1 MRKPLAIEFPDLI
14 HLRQEGKRLA
24 ARLPGTVLEWEGRA
38 VGLYR
43 VMALIACVFGLVW
56 AGPLAAQ
63 TLPLKSLT
71 CTAGA
76 ESARGAF
83 DLPRGQLQCS
93 GSRFGHRDRFVR
105 TSVEVPRRLLPGSNG
120 LVWQTEASD
129 FTSMLVRFT
138 YADGTQRLIDV
149 DRQMAARNWF
159 AGNRFNV
166 PIPDEAA
173 RLVAVDTVVERPYSA
188 ATTAKA
194 RILTKARSAEKHYL
208 RSLAYVLVIG
218 LLILPL
224 IYDLL
229 FYRILRQPFVL
240 WHLGMVGAMTCYTL
254 LQSGLIFEF
263 LPDLELGLRWRA
275 TALAFVLAL
284 SSAVMVVRG
293 LIEDRLLSRGLNAAL
308 IAAALIPILVKIVA
322 LIGGEALRITV
333 NAWLM
338 ASLVPSALMVLIA
351 VAVALARG
359 SRGARWA
366 ALGLSV
372 LMAVGLLRLLV
383 GMGLMEFGFALED
396 GVFVAMVVLAILT
409 SLGVGDRFLALRDD
423 RDQARNQAVRLGQM
437 ANTDGLTGLA
447 NRRAFD
453 MVARLS
459 PGEGLLLADID
470 RFKAVNDKH
479 GHQIGDAVLCRVAAI
494 LRDALV
500 DRPGARVYRLGGEEF
515 AVVARTADGPELM
528 QLAEKLRQTVTRI
541 DGSQSPV
548 DLPLVTVSIG
558 AVLGHGQLM
567 HQAFADADA
576 ALYRA
581 KDSGRDCSVLYN
593 AGTAKSTA
601 GRFHDTLNPA

>member
-1 MRKPLAIEFPDLI
+1 M
-14 HLRQEGKRLA
+14 
-24 ARLPGTVLEWEGRA
+24 
-38 VGLYR
+38 GLYR
-43 VMALIACVFGLVW
+43 VLAMVVCAFGLLW

-63 TLPLKSLT
+63 ALPLKSLT

-76 ESARGAF
+76 ESARAAL

-105 TSVEVPRRLLPGSNG
+105 TSVELPDRVLPGGSNG
-120 LVWQTEASD
+120 MVWQTEASD

-166 PIPDEAA
+166 PVPDEAA

-188 ATTAKA
+188 ATSAKA
-194 RILTKARSAEKHYL
+194 RILTQARSAEMHYL

-218 LLILPL
+218 LLVLPL

-229 FYRILRQPFVL
+229 FYRILRQRFVL

-254 LQSGLIFEF
+254 LQSGLIFE
-263 LPDLELGLRWRA
+263 LVPDLELGLRWRA

-293 LIEDRLLSRGLNAAL
+293 LIEDRLLSRGMNAAL
-308 IAAALIPILVKIVA
+308 IVAALIPILVKIVA
-322 LIGGEALRITV
+322 LLGGEALRITV

-338 ASLVPSALMVLIA
+338 ASLIPSAAIVAIA

-366 ALGLSV
+366 AMGLSV
-372 LMAVGLLRLLV
+372 LMAVGSLRLLV
-383 GMGLMEFGFALED
+383 GLGLLEFGFALED
-396 GVFVAMVVLAILT
+396 SVFVAMVVLAIFT

-423 RDQARNQAVRLGQM
+423 RDQARTQAIRLGQM

-453 MVARLS
+453 MVARLKA
-459 PGEGLLLADID
+459 GQGLLLADID
-470 RFKAVNDKH
+470 RFKAVNDEH
-479 GHQIGDAVLCRVAAI
+479 GHQVGDAVLCRVAAI
-494 LRDALV
+494 LRDELNEQ
-500 DRPGARVYRLGGEEF
+500 PGARVYRLGGEEF
-515 AVVARTADGPELM
+515 AVVADTADGQQLM
-528 QLAEKLRQTVTRI
+528 QLAEKLRLTLIRV
-541 DGSQSPV
+541 DGPEFPV
-548 DLPLVTVSIG
+548 DLPAVTVSIG

-593 AGTAKSTA
+593 AGTAKSDS
-601 GRFHDTLNPA
+601 GRFYDTMDPA

>member
-1 MRKPLAIEFPDLI
+1 MAFAL
-14 HLRQEGKRLA
+14 
-24 ARLPGTVLEWEGRA
+24 
-38 VGLYR
+38 GL
-43 VMALIACVFGLVW
+43 LW
-56 AGPLAAQ
+56 AGPVAAQ
-63 TLPLKSLT
+63 PLPLRSLT

-76 ESARGAF
+76 ESARAAF
-83 DLPRGQLQCS
+83 DLPRGELRCS
-93 GSRFGHRDRFVR
+93 GNRFGHRDLFVR
-105 TSVEVPRRLLPGSNG
+105 TSVHFRTTALPASSG

-129 FTSMLVRFT
+129 FSSMLVRFT
-138 YADGTQRLIDV
+138 YADGTRRLIDV

-159 AGNRFNV
+159 AGNRFDV
-166 PIPDEAA
+166 PIPDEGAA
-173 RLVAVDTVVERPYSA
+173 LVAVDTVVERPYSA

-194 RILTKARSAEKHYL
+194 RILTPARSAEMHYL

-240 WHLGMVGAMTCYTL
+240 WHLAMVSAMTCYTL

-263 LPDLELGLRWRA
+263 VPDLELGLRWRA

-293 LIEDRLLSRGLNAAL
+293 LIEDRLLSKRMNAAL
-308 IAAALIPILVKIVA
+308 VVAALIPVVVKIIA
-322 LIGGEALRITV
+322 LLGGEALRITV

-338 ASLVPSALMVLIA
+338 ASLIPSAGIVAVA

-372 LMAVGLLRLLV
+372 LMVIGSLRLLV
-383 GMGLMEFGFALED
+383 GLELLEFGFALED
-396 GVFVAMVVLAILT
+396 SVFAAMVVLAIFT

-423 RDQARNQAVRLGQM
+423 RDQARTQAIRLGRM

-453 MVARLS
+453 MVARLTN
-459 PGEGLLLADID
+459 GQGLLLADID
-470 RFKAVNDKH
+470 HFKAVNDEH

-494 LRDALV
+494 LRDELNEH
-500 DRPGARVYRLGGEEF
+500 PGARVYRLGGEEF
-515 AVVARTADGPELM
+515 AVVADASDRHELM
-528 QLAEKLRQTVTRI
+528 QLAEKLRQTVASVQGITV
-541 DGSQSPV
+541 SV
-548 DLPLVTVSIG
+548 DLPAVTISLG

-576 ALYRA
+576 ALYQA
-581 KDSGRDCSVLYN
+581 KDGGRDCSVLYI
-593 AGTAKSTA
+593 AGATKDGR
-601 GRFHDTLNPA
+601 GRFYDTMSRA

>member
-1 MRKPLAIEFPDLI
+1 M
-14 HLRQEGKRLA
+14 
-24 ARLPGTVLEWEGRA
+24 
-38 VGLYR
+38 GLYR
-43 VMALIACVFGLVW
+43 LLATMVCAFGLLW
-56 AGPLAAQ
+56 AAPLAAQ
-63 TLPLKSLT
+63 PLPLKSLT

-76 ESARGAF
+76 ESASAAF
-83 DLPRGQLQCS
+83 DIPRGQLRCS
-93 GSRFGHRDRFVR
+93 GKRFSHRDRFVR
-105 TSVEVPRRLLPGSNG
+105 TFVEVPSRLLPGSKG

-129 FTSMLVRFT
+129 FSSMLVRFT

-159 AGNRFNV
+159 AGNRFSV

-194 RILTKARSAEKHYL
+194 RILTQARSAEAHYL

-254 LQSGLIFEF
+254 LQSGLIFEL

-293 LIEDRLLSRGLNAAL
+293 LIEDRLLSHGINAAL
-308 IAAALIPILVKIVA
+308 IVAAMIPILVKIVA

-338 ASLVPSALMVLIA
+338 ASLVPSALMVA
-351 VAVALARG
+351 VAVALALSRG

-383 GMGLMEFGFALED
+383 ALGLVEFGFALED
-396 GVFVAMVVLAILT
+396 GVFVAMVVLAIFT

-423 RDQARNQAVRLGQM
+423 RDQARTQAIRLGQM

-453 MVARLS
+453 MVARLKS
-459 PGEGLLLADID
+459 GQGLLLADID
-470 RFKAVNDKH
+470 RFKAVNDEH
-479 GHQIGDAVLCRVAAI
+479 GHQVGDAVLCHVAAI
-494 LRDALV
+494 LRDALNEQS
-500 DRPGARVYRLGGEEF
+500 GARVYRLGGEEF
-515 AVVARTADGPELM
+515 AIVADTVDGQELM
-528 QLAEKLRQTVTRI
+528 QLAEKLRLTLIRV
-541 DGSQSPV
+541 DGAESPV
-548 DLPLVTVSIG
+548 DLPAVTVSIG
-558 AVLGHGQLM
+558 AVMGQGQLM

-581 KDSGRDCSVLYN
+581 KDGGRDCSVLYN
-593 AGTAKSTA
+593 AGTAKRHG
-601 GRFHDTLNPA
+601 GRLYDTMDPA